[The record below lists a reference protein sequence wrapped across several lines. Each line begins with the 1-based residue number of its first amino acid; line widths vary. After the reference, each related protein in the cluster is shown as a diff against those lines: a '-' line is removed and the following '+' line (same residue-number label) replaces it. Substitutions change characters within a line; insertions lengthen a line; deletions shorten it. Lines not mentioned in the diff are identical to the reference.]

1 MDNMQESSAS
11 EAALLER
18 PHETDISVEMK
29 QQLVDRILLSPSF
42 TRTERLSSFLLH
54 VCEMERKG
62 RVDEISEQSI
72 GEVVFGRSK
81 NYDPSIDGIVRS
93 HASRLRLRL
102 NQYFEQ
108 EGLRETIRL
117 DIPRGAYVPVFKFR
131 FEENVPGQLVVERV
145 SPTSLEAPAFVPPA
159 TTPQSA
165 PVAIHRGWFRS
176 PIRIVAAILCS
187 ILVVGFLL
195 WVSHFAAAPA
205 SALFHPSPSDALWR
219 TMFQAGSPTLLVAGD
234 AGANMFENMA
244 RRQITA
250 DEYGSRSWTKD
261 PLAQTPPGY
270 SWNPIA
276 TRTYTTSLI
285 VPFAIRLA
293 RLPQVADRQLKGAF
307 ARDLQLENLK
317 EGQIILV
324 GGPNYNPW
332 EQLLEKGENFRM
344 IYDGVENSIS
354 ITNRQPIKGEPAVFK
369 WRQTDTKSHT
379 GYSLIKLSPSLNGSG
394 RILTLEG
401 TTAQGDEAAS
411 EFLLDRAKMDITLH
425 DAIAP
430 NGRIN
435 NFEMVLETDFV
446 AGGTVDTKVR
456 GLRIHSTP

>member
-1 MDNMQESSAS
+1 MQELSAS

-18 PHETDISVEMK
+18 PRETDISVEMK
-29 QQLVDRILLSPSF
+29 QQLVDRILHSPAF
-42 TRTERLSSFLLH
+42 IRAERLSSFLLH

-62 RVDEISEQSI
+62 RVDEISEQAI

-81 NYDPSIDGIVRS
+81 NYDSSIDGIVRS

-108 EGLRETIRL
+108 EGLHETIRL

-131 FEENVPGQLVVERV
+131 LEENIPGQLVMERV
-145 SPTSLEAPAFVPPA
+145 SHTSLEAPALVPPVNMVS
-159 TTPQSA
+159 TPENA

-176 PIRIVAAILCS
+176 PIRMVTAILCS
-187 ILVVGFLL
+187 ILAVGFLL
-195 WVSHFAAAPA
+195 WVSHFAAVP
-205 SALFHPSPSDALWR
+205 LFPPSPSDALWR
-219 TMFQAGSPTLLVAGD
+219 TMFRAGSPTLLVAGD

-293 RLPQVADRQLKGAF
+293 RLPQVADGQLKGAF

-332 EQLLEKGENFRM
+332 EQLLERDENFRM

-354 ITNRQPIKGEPAVFK
+354 ITNRQPIHGEPAVFK

-379 GYSLIKLSPSLNGSG
+379 GYSLIKLSQSLNGSG

-401 TTAQGDEAAS
+401 TTAQGDAAAS
-411 EFLLDRAKMDITLH
+411 EFLLDRAKMDSALH

-446 AGGTVDTKVR
+446 AGGTVDSKVR
-456 GLRIHSTP
+456 GLRIHPTP